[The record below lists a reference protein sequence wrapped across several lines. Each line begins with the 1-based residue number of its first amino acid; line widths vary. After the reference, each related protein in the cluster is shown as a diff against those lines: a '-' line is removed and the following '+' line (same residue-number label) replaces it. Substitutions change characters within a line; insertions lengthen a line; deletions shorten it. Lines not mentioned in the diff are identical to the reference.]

1 MRIIGWLAFLLLAA
15 CATQPPQQ
23 DYAQVEAPPSAPA
36 PLDLDANL
44 ARLSEWFA
52 GEWDNHAQVLA
63 EQEGGVSQGARH
75 ERVHALFL
83 PVSVPAIGGA
93 VFFAR
98 QTLDDDP
105 ARVFRLRLYR
115 FAVDRDADAIRL
127 DQYSFV
133 DEPRWREAHR
143 SPEALQALTA
153 AELRYAPD
161 CAVWFRF
168 DAARQEFAGS
178 TRQGACKVASGRL
191 GKAVIVEDRIALAA
205 DRLDI
210 LSRAHDETGRL
221 VYGNAAGIPHQQR
234 RVRWFRGFIAINRA
248 GPGARPE
255 DRAFHTLKD
264 VLLHS
269 EGRRIAIE
277 WEDGRRSGWSAQ
289 LARTLV
295 RGEDVLAL
303 NLVEDATGRTVAY
316 AWAGADSARVGLN
329 LRWFQADF
337 AELRG
342 DARFEP
348 PPAR

>member
-1 MRIIGWLAFLLLAA
+1 MRIIGWLASLLLAA
-15 CATQPPQQ
+15 CATQPAQQ

-63 EQEGGVSQGARH
+63 EQEGGVSPGARH

-83 PVSVPAIGGA
+83 PVSVPAIGGS

-115 FAVDRDADAIRL
+115 FAVDRKADAIRL

-133 DEPRWREAHR
+133 DEARWRQAHLA
-143 SPEALQALTA
+143 PETLQALATA
-153 AELRYAPD
+153 DLRYAPD
-161 CAVWFRF
+161 CAVYFRF
-168 DAARQEFAGS
+168 EAATAEFVGS
-178 TRQGACKVASGRL
+178 TREGACRVASERRG
-191 GKAVIVEDRIALAA
+191 AVIVEDRIRLGAEDLA
-205 DRLDI
+205 I
-210 LSRAHDETGRL
+210 LSRAHDEAGRL
-221 VYGNAAGIPHQQR
+221 VYGNAEAIPHQQR
-234 RVRWFRGFIAINRA
+234 RVRWFRGFLAINRA

-255 DRAFHTLKD
+255 DRDFRT
-264 VLLHS
+264 VRGIVVHS
-269 EGRRIAIE
+269 EGRRQAIE
-277 WEDGRRSGWSAQ
+277 WEDGRRSGWSVQ
-289 LARTLV
+289 LARLSV
-295 RGEDVLAL
+295 RGESVLAL
-303 NLVEDATGRTVAY
+303 NLLEDATGRTLAY
-316 AWAGADSARVGLN
+316 AWADPGSRRIGLN

-337 AELRG
+337 ADLG
-342 DARFEP
+342 DAVRFEP